1 MVIPMTAQVPNEA
14 GAQRTGQRPLCV
26 EAEGA
31 LIRGDALWESWFS
44 LLRQRPGAAMAALA
58 KRILRGSAA
67 FAAELSTRVN
77 FDAAQLPYDQALL
90 DRLRQ
95 AKSQGRS
102 LALVTRLPRSWAARI
117 ASHLNLFDA
126 VLVEE
131 GLHGRRGSRTFSK
144 LDAHY
149 APKAFDYVADSG
161 SPAWPLAHSGIV
173 LVSRESAA
181 RAEQR
186 NPTGRAV
193 MVRDRATARIWA
205 RQLRLHQ
212 WVKNLLIYV
221 PLIAARQV
229 GNLHK
234 DAAATIAFVA
244 FGLVASANYILNDL
258 LDLSYDRRHPT
269 KRHRPLAAG
278 LLSVPSATAVMAGLF
293 TLGALLAV
301 ALPIEYAQVLVL
313 YLIGTVAYSLLLKR
327 SAPLDAFALAGL
339 YTLRVLAGNAAT
351 GLPPSFWLL
360 AFSIFLFLSLAMAKR
375 HAELLRLSEQGE
387 SASRGLGYLAADREM
402 VSQLG
407 VGAGYI
413 SVLVLALY
421 LNSPKAALLY
431 SRPGVLWILCVLL
444 LYWITRLWLV
454 AHRGQLDD
462 DPVVFAMRD
471 RISRLVALAV
481 ALLLILA

>member
-1 MVIPMTAQVPNEA
+1 MTAQMPSEA
-14 GAQRTGQRPLCV
+14 GTERTGQRPLCI

-44 LLRQRPGAAMAALA
+44 LLRQRPGAAMLALA
-58 KRILRGSAA
+58 RRILRGSAA
-67 FAAELSTRVN
+67 FAAELSARVSL
-77 FDAAQLPYDQALL
+77 DAEQLPYEQALL
-90 DRLRQ
+90 ERLRQ
-95 AKSQGRS
+95 AKTQGRS

-117 ASHLNLFDA
+117 ASHLDLFDA
-126 VLVEE
+126 ILVEE
-131 GLHGRRGSRTFSK
+131 GLHGRYGSRRSSE

-149 APKAFDYVADSG
+149 APKAFDYVGDAS

-181 RAEQR
+181 RAEQHDR
-186 NPTGRAV
+186 SGREV
-193 MVRDRATARIWA
+193 LVRTRPSARIWA

-212 WVKNLLIYV
+212 WIKNLLIYV

-229 GNLHK
+229 ENLHM
-234 DAAATIAFVA
+234 DATATLAFVV
-244 FGLVASANYILNDL
+244 FSLVASANYILNDL
-258 LDLSYDRRHPT
+258 LDLAHDRKHPT
-269 KRHRPLAAG
+269 KRDRPLAAG
-278 LLSVPSATAVMAGLF
+278 LLSVPSAVAAMAALF
-293 TLGALLAV
+293 TLGALLAI
-301 ALPIEYAQVLVL
+301 ALPSEYSEVLVL
-313 YLIGTVAYSLLLKR
+313 YLIGTVAYSLYFKR

-375 HAELLRLSEQGE
+375 HAELLRLSEHGE

-402 VSQLG
+402 VGQLG

-454 AHRGQLDD
+454 AHRGQLDE

-471 RISRLVALAV
+471 RISRLIALAV
-481 ALLLILA
+481 ALVLILA

>member
-1 MVIPMTAQVPNEA
+1 MVIPMMARVSDEA
-14 GAQRTGQRPLCV
+14 DPVSTGQRPLCV

-31 LIRGDALWESWFS
+31 LIRGDPLWEGWFS
-44 LLRQRPGAAMAALA
+44 LLRQRPGAAIVSLA
-58 KRILRGSAA
+58 RRIREGSAA
-67 FAAELSTRVN
+67 FAAELSAHVSL
-77 FDAAQLPYDQALL
+77 DAAQLPYEQALL
-90 DRLRQ
+90 GRLRQ
-95 AKSQGRS
+95 AKSEGRT
-102 LALVTRLPRSWAARI
+102 LALVTSLPRAWAARI

-126 VLVEE
+126 VLVDEDVRA
-131 GLHGRRGSRTFSK
+131 RRRCCSRST

-149 APKAFDYVADSG
+149 GAKSFDYVADAG
-161 SPAWPLAHSGIV
+161 SPAWPLAHSGIA
-173 LVSRESAA
+173 LVSRESAV

-186 NPTGRAV
+186 NSSGREV
-193 MVRDRATARIWA
+193 IVRERPSGRIWL

-212 WVKNLLIYV
+212 WLKNLLIFV
-221 PLIAARQV
+221 PLVAARQV
-229 GNLHK
+229 GDLRM
-234 DAAATIAFVA
+234 DAATTAAFIAFS
-244 FGLVASANYILNDL
+244 LVASANYILNDL
-258 LDLSYDRRHPT
+258 LDLSYDRKHPT

-278 LLSVPSATAVMAGLF
+278 LLSVRSATAVMAGLF
-293 TLGALLAV
+293 ALGALV
-301 ALPIEYAQVLVL
+301 AGTLPMGYSEVLFL
-313 YLIGTVAYSLLLKR
+313 YVAGTVAYSLFLKR

-339 YTLRVLAGNAAT
+339 YTLRVLAGNAAS

-375 HAELLRLSEQGE
+375 HAELLRLGEQGE
-387 SASRGLGYLAADREM
+387 SASRGLGYLTADREM

-431 SRPGVLWILCVLL
+431 SRPGVLWFLCVLL

-471 RISRLVALAV
+471 QVSRLVALAV
-481 ALLLILA
+481 AVLLILA

>member
-1 MVIPMTAQVPNEA
+1 MVIPMTARVSDEA
-14 GAQRTGQRPLCV
+14 DPESTGQRPLCV

-31 LIRGDALWESWFS
+31 LIRGDPLWEGWFA
-44 LLRQRPGAAMAALA
+44 LLRQSPGAAIISLA
-58 KRILRGSAA
+58 RRIREGSAA
-67 FAAELSTRVN
+67 FAAELSAHVSL
-77 FDAAQLPYDQALL
+77 DATQLPYEQALL
-90 DRLRQ
+90 GRLRQ
-95 AKSQGRS
+95 AKTEGRT
-102 LALVTRLPRSWAARI
+102 LALVTRLPRVWAARI
-117 ASHLNLFDA
+117 ASHLNVFEA

-131 GLHGRRGSRTFSK
+131 DVRGRRRCCTCST

-149 APKAFDYVADSG
+149 GAKSFDYVGEAG
-161 SPAWPLAHSGIV
+161 SPAWSLAHSGIV
-173 LVSRESAA
+173 LVSRESAV

-186 NPTGRAV
+186 NPSGREV
-193 MVRDRATARIWA
+193 IVRDRPTGRIWL

-212 WVKNLLIYV
+212 WLKNLLIFV

-229 GNLHK
+229 GNLRM
-234 DAAATIAFVA
+234 DAAAAAAFIA
-244 FGLVASANYILNDL
+244 FGLVASATYILNDL
-258 LDLSYDRRHPT
+258 LDLSYDRKHPT

-278 LLSVPSATAVMAGLF
+278 LLSVPSATVVMAGLF
-293 TLGALLAV
+293 ALGALVAG
-301 ALPIEYAQVLVL
+301 ALPMEYSEVLVL
-313 YLIGTVAYSLLLKR
+313 YVAGAVAYSLFLKR

-375 HAELLRLSEQGE
+375 HAELLRLGEQGE
-387 SASRGLGYLAADREM
+387 SASRGLGYLTADREM

-431 SRPGVLWILCVLL
+431 SRPGVLWFLCVLL

-481 ALLLILA
+481 AVLLILA

>member
-1 MVIPMTAQVPNEA
+1 MVIPMTAQVSDEA
-14 GAQRTGQRPLCV
+14 GTESSGDRPVCV

-31 LIRGDALWESWFS
+31 LIRGNPLWESWFS
-44 LLRQRPGAAMAALA
+44 LLRQRPGAAMVALTR
-58 KRILRGSAA
+58 RILRGSAA
-67 FAAELSTRVN
+67 FAAELSARVS
-77 FDAAQLPYDQALL
+77 FDAAQLPYEQALL
-90 DRLRQ
+90 GRLRQ
-95 AKSQGRS
+95 AKTQGRS
-102 LALVTRLPRSWAARI
+102 LALVTRLPRAWAARI
-117 ASHLNLFDA
+117 ASHLELFDA
-126 VLVEE
+126 VLVDEDS
-131 GLHGRRGSRTFSK
+131 HGRRSSPTCST

-149 APKAFDYVADSG
+149 APKSFDYVGDAG
-161 SPAWPLAHSGIV
+161 SPSWPLAHSGIV
-173 LVSRESAA
+173 LVSGESAV

-186 NPTGRAV
+186 NPSGREV
-193 MVRDRATARIWA
+193 IVRDRPTGRIWA

-212 WVKNLLIYV
+212 WIKNLLIYV
-221 PLIAARQV
+221 PLVAGRQV
-229 GNLHK
+229 ANLHM
-234 DAAATIAFVA
+234 DAAATVAFVA

-258 LDLSYDRRHPT
+258 LDLPYDRKHPT

-278 LLSVPSATAVMAGLF
+278 LLSVPSATAVMAALF

-301 ALPIEYAQVLVL
+301 SLPIEYSQVLVL
-313 YLIGTVAYSLLLKR
+313 YLIGTVAYSLFLKR

-375 HAELLRLSEQGE
+375 HAELLRLGEQGE
-387 SASRGLGYLAADREM
+387 SVSRGLGYLTADREM

-421 LNSPKAALLY
+421 LNSPEAALLY
-431 SRPGVLWILCVLL
+431 RRPGILWVLCVLL

-471 RISRLVALAV
+471 RISRIVALAV
-481 ALLLILA
+481 ALLLMLA